1 MNDAVEARFPGEVC
15 LRDLFNR
22 ELHVKTRLEDGS
34 VEEVAVLTSNEIGG
48 WDEAELDT
56 YLGNLG
62 DLLKGLGGAWIE
74 LDENK
79 SAEVPLGYGKYF
91 VRVEQ
96 GDAVKGETTIILWLN
111 PTGWVN
117 ADGTG
122 YLDPFPTSFLRCKR
136 IGDL

>member
-1 MNDAVEARFPGEVC
+1 MERVG
-15 LRDLFNR
+15 
-22 ELHVKTRLEDGS
+22 
-34 VEEVAVLTSNEIGG
+34 VLMRSEIGG
-48 WDEAELDT
+48 WDDAELDT

-62 DLLKGLGGAWIE
+62 DRLKQIGGGWVE

-79 SAEVPLGYGKYF
+79 SAGFPLAYGKYF

-96 GDAVKGETTIILWLN
+96 GDAVKGETTIILWLS
-111 PTGWVN
+111 PTGWLN

-136 IGDL
+136 IGDS